1 MRPYT
6 CILWG
11 QIRDNTTYVLY
22 NGQNGRQKTKRR
34 TMMEPRKI
42 QRVGKSTLTVSLP
55 SEWTKDYGI
64 DKGDHVYLSESGN
77 GSVTVYPRLTGTV
90 LDGAV
95 RIDADGLSPTA
106 LERSVVGSYALGRNR
121 ITVESSEGLSDEE
134 IGALYDAESQL
145 IGTGIVEEGG
155 GKVVL
160 RCSINH
166 DGFSVNEL
174 ISRLDSTGRTMRN
187 ETVEALAEGD
197 ATLAERAA
205 KRETQANKVFVL
217 ILRLVLTA
225 QQNPILVE
233 RIGLDG
239 PLHLV
244 GTRAAAKS
252 FERLADYAEEAANC
266 TTELLEDG
274 WSADEKLIEGLEEL
288 VTLADGTCEATLSML
303 GEGDIECAAEARSA
317 FEEAKGI
324 EGRLNQHIFETED
337 DPRRL
342 TTLNQLVSS
351 LVESSKEAID
361 AAEVSANR
369 ALESSSESF
378 TIERGDGTGIQT
390 GTEKG

>member
-1 MRPYT
+1 
-6 CILWG
+6 
-11 QIRDNTTYVLY
+11 
-22 NGQNGRQKTKRR
+22 
-34 TMMEPRKI
+34 MEPRKI

-55 SEWTKDYGI
+55 SEWTKQYGI

-90 LDGAV
+90 LDAAV

-106 LERSVVGSYALGRNR
+106 LERAVVGSYALGRNR
-121 ITVESSEGLSDEE
+121 ITVESPDGLSAEKT
-134 IGALYDAESQL
+134 GALYDAESQL
-145 IGTGIVEEGG
+145 IGAGIVEEGG

-166 DGFSVNEL
+166 DGFSANEL
-174 ISRLDSTGRTMRN
+174 LSRLASTGRTMRA
-187 ETVEALAEGD
+187 ETVEALSEGD
-197 ATLAERAA
+197 GSVAERAA

-239 PLHLV
+239 PLRLV

-252 FERLADYAEEAANC
+252 FERLADYAEDAANSAS
-266 TTELLEDG
+266 EMLENG
-274 WSADEKLIEGLEEL
+274 WSADEELIAGFEEL
-288 VTLADGTCEATLSML
+288 VSLTDETCEATVSTL

-317 FEEAKGI
+317 FEDAKKV
-324 EGRLNQHIFETED
+324 ESRLNQHIFETED
-337 DPRRL
+337 DPKCL
-342 TTLNQLVSS
+342 TTLNQLLSA

-361 AAEVSANR
+361 VAEVSANR
-369 ALESSSESF
+369 ALESSGENF
-378 TIERGDGTGIQT
+378 TIETGGTGV
-390 GTEKG
+390 

>member
-1 MRPYT
+1 
-6 CILWG
+6 
-11 QIRDNTTYVLY
+11 
-22 NGQNGRQKTKRR
+22 
-34 TMMEPRKI
+34 MMEPRKI

-55 SEWTKDYGI
+55 SEWTKEYGI

-95 RIDADGLSPTA
+95 RIEADALSPTA
-106 LERSVVGSYALGRNR
+106 VERSVVGSYVLGRNR
-121 ITVESSEGLSDEE
+121 ITIESSEGISDDKIE
-134 IGALYDAESQL
+134 ALYDAESQL
-145 IGTGIVEEGG
+145 IGAGIVEEGG

-166 DGFSVNEL
+166 DGFSASEL
-174 ISRLDSTGRTMRN
+174 ISRLASTGRTMRA

-197 ATLAERAA
+197 AKLAERAA
-205 KRETQANKVFVL
+205 KRERQANKVFVL

-233 RIGLDG
+233 RIGLEG

-252 FERLADYAEEAANC
+252 FERLADYAEEAAVC
-266 TTELLEDG
+266 ASTLLENG
-274 WSADEKLIEGLEEL
+274 WSADEELVEGLEEL
-288 VTLADGTCEATLSML
+288 VSLTDETCEATLSTL
-303 GEGDIECAAEARSA
+303 GEGDIESAAEARSA
-317 FEEAKGI
+317 FEDAKKV
-324 EGRLNQHIFETED
+324 ESRLKQHIFETED
-337 DPRRL
+337 DPKRL
-342 TTLNQLVSS
+342 TTLNQLVSA

-361 AAEVSANR
+361 VAEVSANR
-369 ALESSSESF
+369 ALESPSESF
-378 TIERGDGTGIQT
+378 TIENGEDAGT

>member
-1 MRPYT
+1 
-6 CILWG
+6 
-11 QIRDNTTYVLY
+11 
-22 NGQNGRQKTKRR
+22 
-34 TMMEPRKI
+34 MMEPRKI

-55 SEWTKDYGI
+55 SEWTKNHSI

-90 LDGAV
+90 LDGSV

-106 LERSVVGSYALGRNR
+106 LERAVVGSYALGRNR
-121 ITVESSEGLSDEE
+121 ITVESSEGLSDEKT
-134 IGALYDAESQL
+134 GALYDAESQL

-166 DGFSVNEL
+166 DGFSANEL
-174 ISRLDSTGRTMRN
+174 ISRLDSTGKTMRK

-197 ATLAERAA
+197 TTLAERAA
-205 KRETQANKVFVL
+205 KRERQANKVFVL

-225 QQNPILVE
+225 QQNPILAE

-266 TTELLEDG
+266 AAELLEDG
-274 WSADEKLIEGLEEL
+274 WSADERLVEGLEEL
-288 VTLADGTCEATLSML
+288 VSLTDETCEATVSTL

-317 FEEAKGI
+317 FENAKEI
-324 EGRLNQHIFETED
+324 ESRLSQHIFETER

-342 TTLNQLVSS
+342 TLLNQLLSA

-361 AAEVSANR
+361 VAEVSANR
-369 ALESSSESF
+369 ALESSGEDF
-378 TIERGDGTGIQT
+378 TVERGEGTGAGT